1 MDLKLL
7 LGLQNEYLRAGI
19 VVVNLYPVSY
29 AVIAKEQSCVVLLP
43 AATEWAGSAE
53 DGGKIQN
60 TIEPGLERSS
70 LRLWGLGSRTAVL
83 PESMMAWME
92 S

>member
-29 AVIAKEQSCVVLLP
+29 AVIAKELSCVV
-43 AATEWAGSAE
+43 
-53 DGGKIQN
+53 
-60 TIEPGLERSS
+60 
-70 LRLWGLGSRTAVL
+70 
-83 PESMMAWME
+83 
-92 S
+92 